1 MVITPRHE
9 SIAGL
14 FGPTRIFRV
23 PKYQRHYAWTAEE
36 IDDLKADLDG
46 SLKARKAS
54 QERPHFFGGLVTV
67 ARPHSGSATKLEVI
81 DGQQR
86 LATFVILVA
95 QVINVMLELS
105 TKLVADADGSL
116 RKFLEDRAGTLRA
129 QFLRLDDT
137 VSLKVEDV
145 SRLELSKPD
154 YLFFVQL
161 IQGNNPDDAER
172 TSHKLLK
179 AAYASLGKYI
189 ADLVA
194 QESTDHKKVTQLA
207 NIAKVLEVDWTVI
220 HMETTTVQHAY
231 NLFQVLNDRGVGLTE
246 GELLRAKTMEV
257 LDTVATQEQLDRIEK
272 CWDDILSAA
281 PGRVEEV
288 LRWIYASHTG
298 KRPGKTTL
306 YDEFLQHL
314 IPTHPA
320 VLTPSQATGL
330 VTAVEDLGKDFK
342 KIALMLDGQWPLSG
356 HSAVTAWDR
365 DRLGLLLRELKHT
378 NCIPLLI
385 AATAL
390 KQKTFS
396 DIVQMLERFVFRYKN
411 VSNAHI
417 GPATNVYNKQAVA
430 IRGAPAAY
438 KTVMLKAD
446 LQPLLLA
453 HASDTRFSTALGE
466 LEYSTLASNKTIKYF
481 LMTIEHYARWYQDG
495 AKGAPVCKD
504 KSRVLDFAN
513 TTLEHIYPQNS
524 VPTDPQLIQ
533 VVQSIGNLTILGPT
547 DNDAVG
553 NKPFLQKKAVFA
565 KSTISLNAQL
575 SSIAVW
581 NVAAVNAWKEE
592 LKVMALKIF
601 VV

>member
-36 IDDLKADLDG
+36 IDDLKADLGG

-67 ARPHSGSATKLEVI
+67 ARTHAGSATKLEVI

-145 SRLELSKPD
+145 ARLELSKPD

-179 AAYASLGKYI
+179 AAYVSLGKYI

-194 QESTDHKKVTQLA
+194 QESTDHQKVTQLA

-246 GELLRAKTMEV
+246 GEL
-257 LDTVATQEQLDRIEK
+257 
-272 CWDDILSAA
+272 
-281 PGRVEEV
+281 
-288 LRWIYASHTG
+288 
-298 KRPGKTTL
+298 
-306 YDEFLQHL
+306 
-314 IPTHPA
+314 
-320 VLTPSQATGL
+320 
-330 VTAVEDLGKDFK
+330 
-342 KIALMLDGQWPLSG
+342 
-356 HSAVTAWDR
+356 
-365 DRLGLLLRELKHT
+365 
-378 NCIPLLI
+378 
-385 AATAL
+385 
-390 KQKTFS
+390 
-396 DIVQMLERFVFRYKN
+396 
-411 VSNAHI
+411 
-417 GPATNVYNKQAVA
+417 
-430 IRGAPAAY
+430 
-438 KTVMLKAD
+438 
-446 LQPLLLA
+446 
-453 HASDTRFSTALGE
+453 
-466 LEYSTLASNKTIKYF
+466 
-481 LMTIEHYARWYQDG
+481 
-495 AKGAPVCKD
+495 
-504 KSRVLDFAN
+504 
-513 TTLEHIYPQNS
+513 
-524 VPTDPQLIQ
+524 
-533 VVQSIGNLTILGPT
+533 
-547 DNDAVG
+547 
-553 NKPFLQKKAVFA
+553 
-565 KSTISLNAQL
+565 
-575 SSIAVW
+575 
-581 NVAAVNAWKEE
+581 
-592 LKVMALKIF
+592 
-601 VV
+601 